1 MTTGAGKSPFK
12 NPLAGRYGNVSELM
26 ASLTDDEM
34 LEYIRSLNWS
44 RARQKNSYGHWWIGK
59 EVCAGERE
67 LDRRGIDPYSW
78 RTSRTPDD
86 DGTHPDTSG
95 T

>member
-1 MTTGAGKSPFK
+1 
-12 NPLAGRYGNVSELM
+12 M

-44 RARQKNSYGHWWIGK
+44 RERQKNSFSSWWIGK

-67 LDRRGIDPYSW
+67 LDRRGVDPYHW
-78 RTSRTPDD
+78 RNSRTPEKC
-86 DGTHPDTSG
+86 GNEPDTSR
-95 T
+95 